1 MNIISRIG
9 KRVGYLR
16 RNLEY
21 MFNKKTLYF
30 ALALVLVVGLSSWG
44 FLVHRTIHQIAI
56 YSLPEPLQSFM
67 HKEMNNLVSNST
79 RPDIRRN
86 TDKTEATKHFIDLEA
101 YGPNAANNMPIYWA
115 SAVKKYNEDTLLK
128 YGYVPYVIVDQ
139 LKKLTTAFRSKNK
152 DSILFYAAD
161 LGHYIGDA
169 HVPLHTSLNYDG
181 QLTGQ
186 KGLHSLW
193 ESFVPELRIDQ
204 YQLYNAHKAKYIKNP
219 NEAIWIDIRKAAA
232 LVPELLAIEQEVS
245 IQFKPE
251 TKYKTQIRYGRETK
265 VYTKEFA
272 EAYANGLGPT
282 VNKQLIASANMI
294 ADFWFTAW
302 VNAGKPNLSTR
313 EISPNLSAEL
323 KSFKKNSLIKDELL
337 LSKKEKPEN

>member
-1 MNIISRIG
+1 
-9 KRVGYLR
+9 
-16 RNLEY
+16 
-21 MFNKKTLYF
+21 MFNKKSLM
-30 ALALVLVVGLSSWG
+30 LVAFSFLTIGLSSWG

-56 YSLPEPLQSFM
+56 YSLPEPLQSFL
-67 HKEMNNLVSNST
+67 HKEMSNLVANST
-79 RPDIRRN
+79 RPDVRRN

-101 YGPNAANNMPIYWA
+101 YGPNAANNMPLDWA
-115 SAVKKYNEDTLLK
+115 AAVKKYSEDTLLK
-128 YGYVPYVIVDQ
+128 YGYVPYVIIHQ
-139 LKKLTTAFRSKNK
+139 LEKLTAAFRSKNK

-169 HVPLHTSLNYDG
+169 HVPLHTSINYDG
-181 QLTGQ
+181 QLSGQ

-204 YQLYNAHKAKYIKNP
+204 YQLNNAHKATYIKNP
-219 NEAIWIDIRKAAA
+219 SEAIWIDIRKAAT
-232 LVPELLAIEQEVS
+232 LVPELLAIEKEVS
-245 IQFKPE
+245 IQFLPE
-251 TKYKTQIRYGRETK
+251 TKYKTQMRYGRETK

-294 ADFWFTAW
+294 ADFWYTAW
-302 VNAGKPNLSTR
+302 VNAGKPILSSR

-323 KSFKKNSLIKDELL
+323 KSFKNNSLIKDDLL
-337 LSKKEKPEN
+337 LSKKEKAEN